1 MAVEKHAVE
10 TQTTAVSLA
19 FPDGKQ
25 YVIPSYQR
33 NYVWNRE
40 DQWEPLWDD
49 LRTLTEHRLDSSDT
63 RQHFLG
69 TIITKQIGTQG
80 FIERWCVID
89 GQQRLTTLQILMTA
103 MRSACDE
110 RALDQYASLLKNH
123 LVNSRDRLREDSD
136 KYKIQHKSIDYR
148 GFSAIIKA
156 SVEGV
161 DFVEQEMHRLDTCH
175 DYFRSSVAEWL
186 AKKSDTPPH
195 RRAEVL
201 TSTILQKFYVVDIR
215 LDRSENSHTIFEAL
229 NARAEPLTEW
239 EKIKNYILS
248 IAASKEDPDGDSTYK
263 EHLDEYDSDRYWEEL
278 VSEQRFSG
286 KRIEYFLFFFAQIEL
301 PKHRK
306 QLSGKPLMDTLSR
319 NRLYREFRHAGE
331 HVYRRSSEELQGLLR
346 RLARYAKI
354 FRKLT
359 EASSDTFSEYALL
372 VMYRRR
378 KLRLASLIPVLMV
391 LVEKLGCGEDF
402 DRALRI
408 IDSYL
413 MRRVAVK
420 ARYSGFD
427 DVAFRIVQTL
437 TATDP
442 GKIGAVLIQQFEK
455 AMTKTS
461 RWPSDLEVSN
471 SLREA
476 DMYNRCANNSLL
488 LSGIAQK
495 MHDERGGELTMH
507 FSPKAELTVEHV
519 APQKW
524 QRHWKDDLDFGDS
537 DEERRR
543 LDRFVHRIG
552 NLTLVT
558 RKLNPKLGDRPWPY
572 KAELLGADNL
582 EMNRR
587 LLDDMEGE
595 TWNQAEIDRRSR
607 IVADYVNEIWPHA
620 AALRQ
625 ELGIAAPVEDA
636 ADHVSGIP
644 SEVARHLVESVT
656 ETGMEE
662 GWANTDRLNRA
673 RRRGRYGRHL
683 RLGGGS
689 RWQSYWFG
697 VSTKDRHLV
706 VEPQYSNNH
715 HFIQIPKDRNFDD
728 SRDLDDILESTT
740 TQVRHIAE
748 SIASGSD
755 TGADQP

>member
-1 MAVEKHAVE
+1 MDAQK
-10 TQTTAVSLA
+10 TTVDQA
-19 FPDGKQ
+19 FPNRKQ
-25 YVIPSYQR
+25 YAIPSYQR
-33 NYVWNRE
+33 NYVWTRE
-40 DQWEPLWDD
+40 EQWAPLWDD
-49 LRTLTEHRLDSSDT
+49 LRTLTEHRFDASET
-63 RQHFLG
+63 RSHFLG

-80 FIERWCVID
+80 FTDRWWVVD
-89 GQQRLTTLQILMTA
+89 GQQRLTTLQILMAAMTTA
-103 MRSACDE
+103 YDELDLDRYACILTD
-110 RALDQYASLLKNH
+110 S
-123 LVNSRDRLREDSD
+123 LVNPNAGVLEDSD

-148 GFSAIIKA
+148 GFSGIIDA
-156 SVEGV
+156 SVGGV
-161 DFVEQEMHRLDTCH
+161 GPVAQARHRLDECH
-175 DYFRSSVAEWL
+175 DYFRTEVAKWL
-186 AKKSDTPPH
+186 AKESDTTPD
-195 RRAEVL
+195 RRAQAL
-201 TSTILQKFYVVDIR
+201 TSTILQEFYVVDIR
-215 LDRSENSHTIFEAL
+215 LDRSENSHAIFEAL

-248 IAASKEDPDGDSTYK
+248 IAACEEDRDGDRTYR
-263 EHLDEYDSDRYWEEL
+263 EHLEEYDSSRYWEES
-278 VSEQRFSG
+278 VSEPGFSG
-286 KRIEYFLFFFAQIEL
+286 KRIGFFLFFFAQIEL
-301 PKHRK
+301 PRHRK
-306 QLSGKPLMDTLSR
+306 QLSGSPVLDTLPR
-319 NRLYREFRHAGE
+319 DRLYREFRHAGE
-331 HVYRRSSEELQGLLR
+331 HVYRRAPEELQGLLR

-354 FRKLT
+354 FRKLD
-359 EASSDTFSEYALL
+359 EAPAGSDTFSEYALL
-372 VMYRRR
+372 VMDRRR

-391 LVEKLGCGEDF
+391 LVEKLDCGERF

-427 DVAFRIVQTL
+427 DVAFRFVQAL
-437 TATDP
+437 AATEP
-442 GKIGAVLIQQFEK
+442 GDIIAVLIHQFEK
-455 AMTKTS
+455 TTTQTS
-461 RWPSDLEVSN
+461 RWPSDLEVSTW
-471 SLREA
+471 LREA
-476 DMYNRCANNSLL
+476 DMYHKCAGKVLL
-488 LSGIAQK
+488 LRGIAQK
-495 MHDERGGELTMH
+495 MHDERSGELTMH
-507 FSPKAELTVEHV
+507 FRPKAALTVEHV
-519 APQKW
+519 APQNW

-558 RKLNPKLGDRPWPY
+558 RRLNPKLGNRPWHY

-595 TWNQAEIDRRSR
+595 TWNQAEINRRSR
-607 IVADYVNEIWPHA
+607 IVADYVNKIWPHG

-644 SEVARHLVESVT
+644 SDVAQHLVDSVT
-656 ETGMEE
+656 DTGMEE

-689 RWQSYWFG
+689 RWQGYWFG
-697 VSTKDRHLV
+697 VSTKDRHLI
-706 VEPQYSNNH
+706 VESWHSENR
-715 HFIQIPKDRNFDD
+715 HFIQIPTDRNLDD

-740 TQVRHIAE
+740 TQVRDIAE
-748 SIASGSD
+748 AIAPED
-755 TGADQP
+755 RI